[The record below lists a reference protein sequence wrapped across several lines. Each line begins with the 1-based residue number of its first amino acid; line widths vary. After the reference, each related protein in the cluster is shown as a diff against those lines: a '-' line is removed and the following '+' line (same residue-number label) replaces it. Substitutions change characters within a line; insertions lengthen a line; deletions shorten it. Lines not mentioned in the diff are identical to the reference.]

1 LANQPKISQFQK
13 AGIFIWLRNSELGYY
28 HGIFEKQHLAD
39 GNVKSG
45 ISQKGQKQAN
55 FKK

>member
-1 LANQPKISQFQK
+1 L
-13 AGIFIWLRNSELGYY
+13 LRNPELGYY

-39 GNVKSG
+39 GNLKSG